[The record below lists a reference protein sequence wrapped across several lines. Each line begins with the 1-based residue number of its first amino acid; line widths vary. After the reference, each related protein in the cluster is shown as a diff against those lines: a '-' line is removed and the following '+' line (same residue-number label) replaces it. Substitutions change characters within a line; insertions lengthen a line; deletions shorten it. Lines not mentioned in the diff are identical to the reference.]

1 MAGTERVAM
10 ANPSI
15 AAYHEAGHAVMA
27 MLCGIR
33 VLRVTLKFEYATL
46 GATET
51 DDAPRMAHS
60 QAERELLE
68 KHVLVSLAG
77 SAAQSRVNPAS
88 LELMFM
94 DSGDRDAAAGLL
106 RLLLSE
112 DATEERITELTES
125 WMERAV
131 EHIAGRTVWRAV
143 ETIATELQEKYLLS
157 GAEVQRLFDGS
168 MGDT

>member
-10 ANPSI
+10 AEPSI

-33 VLRVTLKFEYATL
+33 VLRVALKFEYTTN
-46 GATET
+46 GSTET
-51 DDAPRMAHS
+51 DDSPRTAHS

-77 SAAQSRVNPAS
+77 SAAQSRANPAS
-88 LELMFM
+88 LKLFM
-94 DSGDRDAAAGLL
+94 DSGDRDAAGALL

-112 DATEERITELTES
+112 GATEERITELTES

-131 EHIAGRTVWRAV
+131 ERITDRTVWRAV
-143 ETIATELQEKYLLS
+143 ETVATELQEKYFLS
-157 GAEVQRLFDGS
+157 GAEAQRLFDRS
-168 MGDT
+168 MGNT